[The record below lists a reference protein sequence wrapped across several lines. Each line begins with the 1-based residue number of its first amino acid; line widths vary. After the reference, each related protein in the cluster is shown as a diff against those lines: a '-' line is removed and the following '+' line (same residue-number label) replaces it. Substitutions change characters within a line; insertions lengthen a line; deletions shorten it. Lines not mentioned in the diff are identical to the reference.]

1 MPRLALPLAALL
13 AWAGGS
19 AISAAVFRSSFPP
32 PSEIR
37 TPAAGAAAD
46 MFALALGAR
55 RLFADVWFIRL
66 LQYYGTPEFPEGDEE
81 AAPLAWLKPEP
92 AGEHHHHHHIG
103 LNGEGKYPEF
113 LARARH
119 VLEIDPGFTV
129 AALYGAGSLAFNMD
143 RPEEAKEL
151 LAYALEYSPHEWKYL
166 KVLAAI
172 GYSKADDPAAVAAA
186 IAPLLK
192 DPDCPVML
200 KQQAA
205 FLNKKI
211 HNYAAAAAIY
221 ADIAATSRDT
231 AYVRNAERE
240 LEKLAKMLPAGSR
253 ARGI

>member
-1 MPRLALPLAALL
+1 MRRLALPAAALL
-13 AWAGGS
+13 AWAAGS
-19 AISAAVFRSSFPP
+19 ALSAAAYRSPFPP

-66 LQYYGTPEFPEGDEE
+66 MQYYGSPEFHEEDEDAGGME
-81 AAPLAWLKPEP
+81 WLKPEP
-92 AGEHHHHHHIG
+92 AGGHRHHDHAGI
-103 LNGEGKYPEF
+103 NGEGRYPEF
-113 LARARH
+113 LARSRH

-129 AALYGAGSLAFNMD
+129 AALYGAGSLAFNMG
-143 RPEEAKEL
+143 RPEEAQDL
-151 LAYALEYSPHEWKYL
+151 LRYALKYSPREWKYL
-166 KVLAAI
+166 NVLAAI
-172 GYSKADDPAAVAAA
+172 GYSRANDPAAVAAS
-186 IAPLLK
+186 IAPMLK

-211 HNYAAAAAIY
+211 GNYAAAAAIY

-240 LEKLAKMLPAGSR
+240 LQKLAAALSAGAPAR
-253 ARGI
+253 LK